1 MSLLPWFAL
10 HQSFGESK
18 LGGEPLD
25 GEGAGGGGQGGE
37 GKPPAAQR

>member
-10 HQSFGESK
+10 HQSFGESE

-25 GEGAGGGGQGGE
+25 GEGAGGGGEGGE
-37 GKPPAAQR
+37 GQPPAAQR